1 MTEKSFT
8 IRSLAIGLIF
18 GSLVAMANA
27 FLMLTIPIMI
37 TAAMV
42 SVVALFA
49 YSSFFR
55 APPPS
60 PKEAVSAYTVHQ
72 AAAFAFSI
80 FPIVWVFLVAY
91 DIPRAVKLGIP
102 DWILPDETLYGDV
115 LVNGEIF
122 SRSWITPLAW
132 MLPVA
137 IVSGIGALMA
147 VIWLRNHYIKDE
159 ALIFPE
165 AQADIQL
172 IKGLTTEKYKLDYLF
187 YGLALGFFF
196 DFIFLQYPTS
206 LGAAPEWLRTLAS
219 QIQLLDFTPYLTR
232 ILPGA
237 TLSLTIGLGLLGLGM
252 LMSPKTSFNMA
263 GSAVV
268 FYIIVSALLVSRGT
282 IEGSAVF
289 SSQWST
295 FRFPYGLSLS
305 VGLLLTAALGPLI
318 LKAASPLISGIK
330 WKWKPSLR
338 TAAVFVVFCLG
349 ILLLSMILSMDRFV
363 TIYPLDTS
371 QALWV
376 GVVVLATFVAGIII
390 NARITGESG
399 IVWIS
404 QFYDI
409 TDYVRRNILTGL
421 GAIGF
426 EGFVI
431 TESLQG
437 PRFAAGHLDAL
448 KVGEA
453 FGVKPRHQYIS
464 ALFGWC
470 FAWLITTPFVFLL
483 WHFYGIGRGGLPMP
497 NMQVIAST
505 MAAYSS
511 GNLPGMFN
519 TGFILA
525 GFIIGIVVFF
535 LQKRNLPFVVTA
547 VGIGALIGPIYVTT
561 FFVGGLIRYVIEKV
575 KGTTWIEEKGKP
587 FSAGLVLGGLALAPL
602 VMVLVNVL
610 ILIVG
615 GG

>member
-18 GSLVAMANA
+18 GSLVAMANS

-102 DWILPDETLYGDV
+102 DWILPDETLYGEV

-318 LKAASPLISGIK
+318 LKAASPLISGTK

-376 GVVVLATFVAGIII
+376 GVVVLAWV
-390 NARITGESG
+390 
-399 IVWIS
+399 
-404 QFYDI
+404 
-409 TDYVRRNILTGL
+409 
-421 GAIGF
+421 
-426 EGFVI
+426 
-431 TESLQG
+431 
-437 PRFAAGHLDAL
+437 
-448 KVGEA
+448 
-453 FGVKPRHQYIS
+453 
-464 ALFGWC
+464 
-470 FAWLITTPFVFLL
+470 L
-483 WHFYGIGRGGLPMP
+483 WFWPPLWQVLSSMP
-497 NMQVIAST
+497 
-505 MAAYSS
+505 
-511 GNLPGMFN
+511 
-519 TGFILA
+519 
-525 GFIIGIVVFF
+525 
-535 LQKRNLPFVVTA
+535 
-547 VGIGALIGPIYVTT
+547 
-561 FFVGGLIRYVIEKV
+561 E
-575 KGTTWIEEKGKP
+575 
-587 FSAGLVLGGLALAPL
+587 
-602 VMVLVNVL
+602 
-610 ILIVG
+610 
-615 GG
+615 